1 MWAVYAFFFLRFTDL
16 HLIISAKTGFN
27 NYLLY
32 IAALPALIGLLL
44 SGGLRRAFRLRSSW
58 YLAGFMVLVTFSAVF
73 STWMGGSIPLAWTYF
88 RTSWICFLLLAGL
101 IMTWKELWGMLQVIS
116 LGAAVD
122 VLIAVFMRADFD
134 KSGAGRYGV
143 ELGTYSNP
151 NDFAAVLILVLPF
164 LALVL
169 FTPKRNMLLRLATL
183 PFLLVG
189 FYKVLATGSR
199 GALVGT
205 AIASLYLIAKIPV
218 RLKVLAVM
226 GVLAIGLITFIAL
239 PNETIERL
247 SSWKGG
253 SSNFARESEQSTE
266 SRILLLQK
274 SLIYTVQHPIF
285 GVGPGEFADY
295 EGRQSMAK
303 PDKKACGMGPTIRT
317 LKYPVK
323 TGYLR

>member
-1 MWAVYAFFFLRFTDL
+1 M
-16 HLIISAKTGFN
+16 
-27 NYLLY
+27 
-32 IAALPALIGLLL
+32 
-44 SGGLRRAFRLRSSW
+44 
-58 YLAGFMVLVTFSAVF
+58 
-73 STWMGGSIPLAWTYF
+73 
-88 RTSWICFLLLAGL
+88 
-101 IMTWKELWGMLQVIS
+101 
-116 LGAAVD
+116 
-122 VLIAVFMRADFD
+122 
-134 KSGAGRYGV
+134 

-205 AIASLYLIAKIPV
+205 AIASLYLIAKLPF

-247 SSWKGG
+247 SSWKSG
-253 SSNFARESEQSTE
+253 SGNFARESEQSAE
-266 SRILLLQK
+266 SRKLLLQK

-295 EGRQSMAK
+295 EGRQSMRK
-303 PDKKACGMGPTIRT
+303 PDKKACGMGPTIPT

-323 TGYLR
+323 TGYLL